1 MKLLRKNFTIQY
13 ASINFYERAVH
24 AMLGTLSLLA
34 LIYCAIL
41 LSLVFSV
48 IERKENGVASRDL
61 SSTLSSLEMKYATT
75 VASITENDLL
85 KANFTRVDNA
95 TFAIR
100 KDDIASYTV
109 LYAH

>member
-1 MKLLRKNFTIQY
+1 MNVNYKTIT
-13 ASINFYERAVH
+13 FYERAVH
-24 AMLGTLSLLA
+24 TMLGTLCVLA

-48 IERKENGVASRDL
+48 IERKQNTIASRDL
-61 SSTLSSLEMKYATT
+61 SSQLSSLEMKYAT
-75 VASITENDLL
+75 VVSSISELDL
-85 KANFTRVDNA
+85 AVNNFTRVDNA
-95 TFAIR
+95 TFAVR